1 MPELAYPVGHPAH
14 PDYKG
19 EPWKNPAAVYDEDF
33 PEGHPARGGAN
44 VRAID
49 TPDGQRAAHLKQFQD
64 LQQLAMLGSLP
75 PVLDPETGEKLNLSP
90 AALAHVY
97 AVRKGL
103 TPPLAA
109 EITQRYGLAAESPR
123 KVEDG
128 TPAPTPE
135 DEALAYI
142 MGLGYSPERAKEI
155 LARYGVPEVMA
166 DRRADEN
173 R

>member
-19 EPWKNPAAVYDEDF
+19 EAWKNPAAMYDEDY
-33 PEGHPARGGAN
+33 PEGSPARNGAN

-75 PVLDPETGEKLNLSP
+75 PIVDDKTGEKLELSP

-109 EITQRYGLAAESPR
+109 EITQRYGLTAESPR
-123 KVEDG
+123 KTDG
-128 TPAPTPE
+128 ETHATTPE
-135 DEALAYI
+135 EEALAHI

-155 LARYGVPEVMA
+155 LAKYGVPEVLA
-166 DRRADEN
+166 DHRADET

>member
-19 EPWKNPAAVYDEDF
+19 EAWKNPAAVYDEDF

-49 TPDGQRAAHLKQFQD
+49 TPDGQRAAQLKQSQD
-64 LQQLAMLGSLP
+64 LQQLAMMGSLP
-75 PVLDPETGEKLNLSP
+75 PVVDPATGEKLALSP
-90 AALAHVY
+90 EALAHVY

-109 EITQRYGLAAESPR
+109 EVTQRYGLPAESPR
-123 KVEDG
+123 VVEDG

-135 DEALAYI
+135 DEAIAHI
-142 MGLGYSPERAKEI
+142 MGLGYTPERAHEI
-155 LARYGVPEVMA
+155 LAKYGVPEILA
-166 DRRADEN
+166 DHRADQS